1 MHIALP
7 QIVPGDFWPCS
18 RMHRGA
24 AVVLLAFSTSLAAA
38 SGPSARPVCSPPMP
52 RSSSMLQ
59 NSDFVNVR
67 ADLLSGRRQEALSEA
82 EAILDAHP
90 GNAEASFMIGTL
102 MLDEGKPDEALVCFH
117 NAQAAW
123 PGSTDVHAGLLE
135 AFAETG
141 DRKDR
146 DVERSIL
153 RGYHSDGRHP
163 AAAKTPGIV
172 IERFHVGER
181 AIEAVEYFE
190 PQGEDH
196 EWFRFTVSDAKGV
209 TAGYYAFAAD
219 DEDQA
224 AYHREHPDIA
234 GATLHRFAIESVF
247 GGSTATMGTMDGVPT
262 YDDFRNRIVTI
273 IQYGSGGGSE
283 NRSASAPAPTR

>member
-1 MHIALP
+1 MHFTPP
-7 QIVPGDFWPCS
+7 QVVRRAGPSS
-18 RMHRGA
+18 RMHRGL
-24 AVVLLAFSTSLAAA
+24 AVLLLAFTPCLAIAE
-38 SGPSARPVCSPPMP
+38 GRPHPICSPPMP
-52 RSSSMLQ
+52 RSASMLQ

-67 ADLLSGRRQEALSEA
+67 ADLLSGRRREALSEA

-102 MLDEGKPDEALVCFH
+102 MLDDGKPDEALVCFH

-153 RGYHSDGRHP
+153 RGYHADGRHP
-163 AAAKTPGIV
+163 SAAKTPGIV
-172 IERFHVGER
+172 IERFHVGDR

-190 PQGEDH
+190 PQGADH
-196 EWFRFTVSDAKGV
+196 EWFRFTVSDGKGV
-209 TAGYYAFAAD
+209 SNGYYAFAAD
-219 DEDQA
+219 DGDQA
-224 AYHREHPDIA
+224 AYHQEHPDIA
-234 GATLHRFAIESVF
+234 GSTMHRFAIESVF
-247 GGSTATMGTMDGVPT
+247 GGSTATMGTMDGAPT

-273 IQYGSGGGSE
+273 IQYGSGTGSGST
-283 NRSASAPAPTR
+283 SASAPATPPR